1 MNDILSGN
9 VDLFFEVIATAAPQ
23 VQSKHAFALLAT
35 GNVRSPLLPDVPT
48 TSELGYPGLNLTS
61 WTGLAAAAGTP
72 APIVELLNK
81 EANVVL
87 QSDKMTELLAHLG
100 IRPVGGS
107 PAKMAERI
115 AEEAKLYKGIISS
128 RQISVQ

>member
-1 MNDILSGN
+1 MIT
-9 VDLFFEVIATAAPQ
+9 TAAPQ
-23 VQSKHAFALLAT
+23 VQSKRAFALLAT
-35 GNVRSPLLPDVPT
+35 GKARSSLLPDVPT
-48 TSELGYPGLNLTS
+48 ASELGYPGLNLTS

-72 APIVELLNK
+72 ARIVELLNR

-87 QSDKMTELLAHLG
+87 QSDRMTDLLAHLG
-100 IRPVGGS
+100 IRSVGGS

-115 AEEAKLYKGIISS
+115 TQEADLYKGIISS